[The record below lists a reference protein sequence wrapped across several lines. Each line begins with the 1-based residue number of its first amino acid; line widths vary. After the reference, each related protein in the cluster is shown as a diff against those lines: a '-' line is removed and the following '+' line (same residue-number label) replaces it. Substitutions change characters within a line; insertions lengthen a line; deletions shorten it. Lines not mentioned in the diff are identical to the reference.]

1 MTNSVQSDIIKVQK
15 EKELYNM
22 NNKAKELVDKAVDIL
37 VENYKGQNVPQ
48 YLLANIDNAMFSAEE
63 SINNKYYNMPC
74 LYRYRA
80 WKVLYDMI
88 TDMFIKKVSQFD

>member
-1 MTNSVQSDIIKVQK
+1 MS
-15 EKELYNM
+15 
-22 NNKAKELVDKAVDIL
+22 NKSMELVNKAVDIL
-37 VENYKGQNVPQ
+37 VENYQNQNVPQ

-63 SINNKYYNMPC
+63 YIEHKYNLPC

-88 TDMFIKKVSQFD
+88 TDQFIKKVNQFD

>member
-1 MTNSVQSDIIKVQK
+1 
-15 EKELYNM
+15 M
-22 NNKAKELVDKAVDIL
+22 NNKSKELIYKSVEIL
-37 VENYKGQNVPQ
+37 VDNYKGQNVPQ

-63 SINNKYYNMPC
+63 FINSKYNMPC

>member
-1 MTNSVQSDIIKVQK
+1 MS
-15 EKELYNM
+15 
-22 NNKAKELVDKAVDIL
+22 NKSMELVNKAVDIL
-37 VENYKGQNVPQ
+37 VENYQNQNVPQ

-63 SINNKYYNMPC
+63 FINSKYNMPC

-88 TDMFIKKVSQFD
+88 TDLFIKKVSQFD

>member
-1 MTNSVQSDIIKVQK
+1 
-15 EKELYNM
+15 M
-22 NNKAKELVDKAVDIL
+22 NNKAKELVDKSVEIL
-37 VENYKGQNVPQ
+37 VDNYKGQNVPQ

-63 SINNKYYNMPC
+63 FINSKCNMPC

-88 TDMFIKKVSQFD
+88 TDMFIKKVNQFD

>member
-1 MTNSVQSDIIKVQK
+1 
-15 EKELYNM
+15 M
-22 NNKAKELVDKAVDIL
+22 NNKSKELVDKAVDIL
-37 VENYKGQNVPQ
+37 VENYKNQNVPQ
-48 YLLANIDNAMFSAEE
+48 YLLANIDNAIFSAEE